1 MPMYTYRCEAGH
13 TFEQRG
19 KMDGSD
25 APTTCPLTT
34 FRKTRVTGVDGSV
47 EHFDAEEVICAC
59 PVQKVLSAPARVFPG
74 ADSWRH

>member
-1 MPMYTYRCEAGH
+1 MPMYTYRCDAGH

-25 APTTCPLTT
+25 APKACTHASWARHEPMEGTVNGVT
-34 FRKTRVTGVDGSV
+34 FK
-47 EHFDAEEVICAC
+47 EVCIA

-74 ADSWRH
+74 ADSWRR